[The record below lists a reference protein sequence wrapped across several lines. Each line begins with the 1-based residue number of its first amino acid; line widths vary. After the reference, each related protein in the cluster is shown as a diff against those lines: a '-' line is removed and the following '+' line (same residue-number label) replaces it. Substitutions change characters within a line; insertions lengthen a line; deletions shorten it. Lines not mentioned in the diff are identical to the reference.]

1 MRRENVGRIAVIFQA
16 IVSVLLVAQS
26 APEAIQDDAVKQ
38 SDAAYEELSAG
49 QTESAIARL
58 EQARDGNPDD
68 PALLI
73 NLGTAYSRAGRVE
86 EAREAFRAAIAS
98 GERYRVELADGSWED
113 SRTVA
118 RVALESLERTAFAA
132 K

>member
-1 MRRENVGRIAVIFQA
+1 MIFQA

-58 EQARDGNPDD
+58 EQAR
-68 PALLI
+68 
-73 NLGTAYSRAGRVE
+73 
-86 EAREAFRAAIAS
+86 EAFRAAIAS

-118 RVALESLERTAFAA
+118 RVALESLERTAFAT

>member
-1 MRRENVGRIAVIFQA
+1 MVFQA
-16 IVSVLLVAQS
+16 IVSVLLAAQS
-26 APEAIQDDAVKQ
+26 VPLATQGDAVKQ

-58 EQARDGNPDD
+58 ERARDSNPDD

-73 NLGTAYSRAGRVE
+73 NLGTAYSRAGRTE
-86 EAREAFRAAIAS
+86 DAQDAFRAAIAS
-98 GERYRVELADGSWED
+98 EERYRVELADGSWED
-113 SRTVA
+113 SRKVA
-118 RVALESLERTAFAA
+118 RLALDSLERAAFAA